1 MKLFITCIFGLL
13 PWLSFAQ
20 VFTGVPASN
29 TRNTVQQAKKRVDGG
44 FQLQVMSQI
53 DQPFTVQTSTNLV
66 NWLDFTNVICT
77 NVPMDVIDAGP
88 VQGRKFYRAY
98 TQ

>member
-1 MKLFITCIFGLL
+1 MYRQN
-13 PWLSFAQ
+13 ARH
-20 VFTGVPASN
+20 TGKIEKAS
-29 TRNTVQQAKKRVDGG
+29 VQQPKKRAEGG

-53 DQPFTVQTSTNLV
+53 DQPFTVQTSTDLV
-66 NWLDFTNVICT
+66 NWLDFTNMICT
-77 NVPMDVIDAGP
+77 NVPMDVVDPGP